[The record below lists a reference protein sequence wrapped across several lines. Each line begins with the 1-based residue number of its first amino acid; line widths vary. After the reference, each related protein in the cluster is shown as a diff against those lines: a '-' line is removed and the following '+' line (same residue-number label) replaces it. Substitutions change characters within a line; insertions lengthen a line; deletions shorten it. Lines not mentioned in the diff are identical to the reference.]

1 MSKPIEASIVVVDDE
16 PSIRELLV
24 ASLHFAGFDVA
35 TAASGSEAIEVIE
48 KTQPDLIV
56 LDVMLPDIDGFTV
69 TRRIRQE
76 GIGAP
81 VLFLTAR
88 DDTQDKVMGLTVGGD
103 DYVTKPFSLE
113 EVVARIRA
121 ILRRTREQVEDDP
134 IIRVGDL
141 EINEDSHDVS
151 RAGHAIDL
159 SPTEYKLL
167 RYLMDNEGRVLS
179 KAQILDHVWQYDWGG
194 DAAIVESYI
203 SYLRKKVDGIM
214 VTDDNGEQHKVTP
227 LIETKRGIG
236 YMIREPE
243 SRREAGAM
251 TAQTP
256 PLTGDGTAAGPAPAP
271 EPSPTGTAGP
281 GNRADTSADSRPC
294 EPEACD
300 PYQGCVGDTEIDVR
314 RAPGRRSA
322 GHQDRGVHGHPAD
335 RGYGRYITDVAPAG
349 RQLHAGEDGHA
360 AVPSGATGPQQ
371 HRYHA
376 SAE

>member
-151 RAGHAIDL
+151 
-159 SPTEYKLL
+159 EYKLL

-236 YMIREPE
+236 YMIREP
-243 SRREAGAM
+243 RV
-251 TAQTP
+251 
-256 PLTGDGTAAGPAPAP
+256 
-271 EPSPTGTAGP
+271 
-281 GNRADTSADSRPC
+281 SA
-294 EPEACD
+294 
-300 PYQGCVGDTEIDVR
+300 
-314 RAPGRRSA
+314 
-322 GHQDRGVHGHPAD
+322 
-335 RGYGRYITDVAPAG
+335 
-349 RQLHAGEDGHA
+349 
-360 AVPSGATGPQQ
+360 
-371 HRYHA
+371 
-376 SAE
+376 